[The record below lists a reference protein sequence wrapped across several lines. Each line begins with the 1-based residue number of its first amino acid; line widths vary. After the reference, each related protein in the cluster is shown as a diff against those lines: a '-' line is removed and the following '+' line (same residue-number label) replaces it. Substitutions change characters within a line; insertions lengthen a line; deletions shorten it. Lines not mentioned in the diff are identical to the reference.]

1 MDVYRLS
8 SSIIDMFPRSSV
20 AVVFVLT
27 YQSIANELYA
37 AHDKSVDATAV
48 FAAYQKVCRGILT
61 EIKAAGFLNLSL
73 SSADKVNLN
82 SNPLVGHLA
91 LSF

>member
-1 MDVYRLS
+1 
-8 SSIIDMFPRSSV
+8 MFPRTTV

-48 FAAYQKVCRGILT
+48 FEAYQRVCRGILT
-61 EIKAAGFLNLSL
+61 EIQAAGFSSLSL
-73 SSADKVNLN
+73 SAADKVNLN
-82 SNPLVGHLA
+82 SNPLV
-91 LSF
+91 SWQT